1 MTEPDLRYPLHYP
14 TGWSRTKFRQRSQFD
29 PKGNRTFAQA
39 RDELLRQLKL
49 LRASKVI
56 LSTNIPLRQDG
67 LPYAK
72 FRQPDDPGVAV
83 YFNLNNKPRVLAC
96 DAWDKVIDN
105 IWAIAKDIDAQRGR
119 LRWKVITVEQMFPVY
134 ELPDADRSKPWWEV
148 LGISRHANWS
158 DVKEAYRDKAKKHHP
173 DVGGDRQQWD
183 QIQAAYDQAF
193 RGLSVKGDDRP

>member
-1 MTEPDLRYPLHYP
+1 MTNPRQAPDLRYPLHYP
-14 TGWSRTKFRQRSQFD
+14 IGWSRTKFRQRSQFD
-29 PKGNRTFAQA
+29 PKGTRTFAQA

-49 LRASKVI
+49 LGATKII

-83 YFNLNNKPRVLAC
+83 YFHLNQKPRALAC

-119 LRWKVITVEQMFPVY
+119 LRWQVITVEQMFPVY
-134 ELPDADRSKPWWEV
+134 ALPDAERSKPWWEV
-148 LGISRHANWS
+148 LGVSQDAAWEE
-158 DVKEAYRDKAKKHHP
+158 VKAAYRKLAKEFHP
-173 DVGGDRQQWD
+173 DIGGDRQRWD
-183 QIQAAYDQAF
+183 TVQQAYEQAEQALTA
-193 RGLSVKGDDRP
+193 RT